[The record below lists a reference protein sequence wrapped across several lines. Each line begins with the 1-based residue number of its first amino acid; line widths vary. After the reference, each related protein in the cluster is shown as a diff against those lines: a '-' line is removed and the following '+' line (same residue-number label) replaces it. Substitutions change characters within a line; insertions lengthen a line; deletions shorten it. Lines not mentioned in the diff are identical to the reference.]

1 MYVFR
6 RPWDRARRR
15 RTLTVPTVGQTL
27 GLVGAGIAASPGVLI
42 IPRLGWGVVSQSI
55 GAFPAP
61 YLFGTTIQAS
71 AGNLGIN
78 QVTNATVAITGAGS
92 IFNAGD
98 PLASWSSTGSLSPGV
113 GSLFAAGTVTAIP

>member
-15 RTLTVPTVGQTL
+15 RTLTVPTVGQTS
-27 GLVGAGIAASPGVLI
+27 GLVGAGIAASPGTLV

-55 GAFPAP
+55 GSFPAP

-71 AGNLGIN
+71 AGSLG
-78 QVTNATVAITGAGS
+78 VSKTTNATVSITGAGS
-92 IFNAGD
+92 LFNAGD
-98 PLASWSSTGSLSPGV
+98 PSGSWANTGALVGV
-113 GSLFAAGTVTAIP
+113 GSLFAAGTVTATP